1 MAGSAH
7 AAGGGGMSDSQDDS
21 DLGGETEV
29 IIVKLV
35 IILFRVLCSAVL
47 HELTGCLCVFF
58 IAEIRTR
65 RSFTEISCQWET
77 AKCIHSHPRKVV
89 HY

>member
-29 IIVKLV
+29 IIIKLA
-35 IILFRVLCSAVL
+35 IILF
-47 HELTGCLCVFF
+47 
-58 IAEIRTR
+58 
-65 RSFTEISCQWET
+65 
-77 AKCIHSHPRKVV
+77 
-89 HY
+89 